1 MSCGRKLV
9 GQCDVMAERAARQPR
24 HIVIMHGLNYK
35 TQRNVRGSVSLG
47 FVNVCLPNENI

>member
-35 TQRNVRGSVSLG
+35 TERNVRESVSLG